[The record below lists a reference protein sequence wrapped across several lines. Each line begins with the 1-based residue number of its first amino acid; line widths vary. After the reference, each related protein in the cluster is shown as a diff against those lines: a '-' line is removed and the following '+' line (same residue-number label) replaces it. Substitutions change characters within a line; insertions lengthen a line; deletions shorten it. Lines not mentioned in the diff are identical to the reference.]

1 MAIRRMLHLRQ
12 FPTVA
17 VLPTLLLLALAL
29 APLQCQAAAAPATTT
44 PPAAAPASALGE
56 AGSSLMQIG
65 PGDTITVQVFG
76 QPDMSGAVYVAED
89 GSVSLPLAG
98 SVQVATLSPGDAA
111 RRIEEAL
118 RKANVLVDPH
128 VTIAVTQSRNQRVS
142 VLGEV
147 GNPGRYTVD
156 SGTSPL
162 DLLAQAG
169 GVKESG
175 ADTAF
180 ILRRREDGKVQR
192 LPVHLAALVES
203 GLSADLPTLQAGDV
217 LLVPPA
223 EQYFVS
229 GEVTAPARYRY
240 HENLTVAEAIARAG
254 GLSARGSDS
263 RVEIRRHMPDGKVKN
278 IHVKTSDSIQP
289 DDIVQ
294 VKERLF

>member
-1 MAIRRMLHLRQ
+1 MNR
-12 FPTVA
+12 
-17 VLPTLLLLALAL
+17 LPLTACLLAGLLCTGTPFA
-29 APLQCQAAAAPATTT
+29 ARAAAPAAAT
-44 PPAAAPASALGE
+44 PATPGALLPE
-56 AGSSLMQIG
+56 PGSSLMQIG
-65 PGDTITVQVFG
+65 PGDTITVQIFG

-98 SVQVATLSPGDAA
+98 SVQIGSLSPPEAS

-118 RKANVLVDPH
+118 RKGNVLVDPH
-128 VTIAVTQSRNQRVS
+128 VTLSVTQSHNQRVS

-147 GNPGRYTVD
+147 GAPGRYTVD
-156 SGTSPL
+156 SGTSLL

-180 ILRRREDGKVQR
+180 LLRRQEDGKVQR
-192 LPVHLAALVES
+192 LPVHLGALAGS
-203 GLSADLPTLQAGDV
+203 DLPGDIPTLQAGDV

-240 HENLTVAEAIARAG
+240 HENLTISEAIARAG

-263 RVEIRRHMPDGKVKN
+263 RLEIRRRMPDGKVKT
-278 IHVKTSDSIQP
+278 IHVSPSDDIQP
-289 DDIVQ
+289 NDILQ